1 MRENLS
7 LESPRSRDNFLRQP
21 QIGAY
26 FTKKASILQQH
37 RMKFQI
43 KGQDW
48 RVCLAGFLSHAEAQR
63 SLAV

>member
-37 RMKFQI
+37 RMKHPYPTFSGMNYPTFSKTPMKQP
-43 KGQDW
+43 
-48 RVCLAGFLSHAEAQR
+48 
-63 SLAV
+63 